1 MAGYVSTWRMDSD
14 RSGSGWVRRRSWR
27 RSAIGLLAPAGA
39 LLVMGWLALWR
50 AEQLADG
57 AAASSLL
64 AGGGRLMRQQIVWSV
79 AALCVM
85 ALGALVDYRRIA
97 RLAPLLYLA
106 VVVALVAVYAFPMV
120 NRAHRWIRIAG
131 IGVQPSEFAKVIFI
145 IALASYLAHRNI
157 AANFTAVLAPLAMA
171 GVPMLLILKEPD
183 LGTSLVFLPVLFA
196 MLFAAARGGAIW
208 CGWLSP
214 DCCWRRFY
222 GAR

>member
-1 MAGYVSTWRMDSD
+1 
-14 RSGSGWVRRRSWR
+14 
-27 RSAIGLLAPAGA
+27 
-39 LLVMGWLALWR
+39 MGWLALWR

-97 RLAPLLYLA
+97 RSAPLLYLA

-120 NRAHRWIRIAG
+120 NGAHRWIRIAG

-196 MLFAAARGGAIW
+196 MLFAA
-208 CGWLSP
+208 
-214 DCCWRRFY
+214 
-222 GAR
+222 GARRRDLVRLVVAGLLLAPLLWSQMSHEQRSRVTAHGSRTVRAKRRPSMDSI